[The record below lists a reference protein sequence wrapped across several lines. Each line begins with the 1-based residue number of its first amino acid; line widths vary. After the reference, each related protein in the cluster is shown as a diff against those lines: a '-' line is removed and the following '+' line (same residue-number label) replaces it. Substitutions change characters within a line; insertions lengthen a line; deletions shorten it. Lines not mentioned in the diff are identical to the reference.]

1 MNMKK
6 KNDHGVF
13 AAVRMAAA
21 SHRLLTVGTVLCVA
35 ASVAASLLPPL
46 LLARVIDR
54 LTAGLPLS
62 FLAVLLYFGS
72 LALEGVLTSAQESLL
87 VLFGQRMTHALRS
100 EMSRKLSRLPAGTLA
115 EQNPGEVAAR
125 FSGDVDTVE
134 ALFTSGI
141 ISMVADACRIVSIMG
156 VIAVKNTGLALI
168 LLLVLPLFAVFT
180 RYVQKRMLAAQLD
193 NRRAV
198 AAVSGQ
204 VPETLHN
211 IRTIR
216 ALGLEDY
223 MERRYDRCIGDS
235 YAAMERTNFYDA
247 VYSPVVLLLNAVV
260 VGIVILLSASGNAQL
275 LTLFGMSVG
284 TSVAV
289 INYISRI
296 FAPIE
301 SLGMEIQTIQ
311 SAMAGVRRI
320 DAFLDQP
327 ERRIPSARREAARG
341 DVEFAHVTFG
351 YGERHVLKD
360 FSMTVKQ
367 GEQVTLVGRTGAGKS
382 TVFKLLLG
390 LYQPEA
396 GTVTIGGVKVGDIT
410 DRERRTCIGCVEQHF
425 SRVPGTVLEQITLG
439 DPQITGEMARAAAAL
454 AGIDAAIRAL
464 PEGYDTVCTEG
475 IFSQGEWQLLS
486 IARAAAADPAV
497 LLLDE
502 ITANL
507 DAETE
512 ARVLE
517 ALRRASAGRTVLSVS
532 HRVYENLGGR
542 TIEIRTRN
550 DV

>member
-1 MNMKK
+1 MKTDR
-6 KNDHGVF
+6 KNGVF
-13 AAVRMAAA
+13 TAIRMAAA
-21 SHRLLTVGTVLCVA
+21 SHPLLTAGTLLCVA

-46 LLARVIDR
+46 LLARVIDQ
-54 LTAGLPLS
+54 LTAGLPLT
-62 FLAVLLYFGS
+62 FWAVVAYFGS
-72 LALEGVLTSAQESLL
+72 LALEGGFSSAQESLL
-87 VLFGQRMTHALRS
+87 VLFGQKMTHALRS
-100 EMSRKLSRLPAGTLA
+100 EMSRKLTRLPASTLA
-115 EQNPGEVAAR
+115 AQNPGEVAAR

-141 ISMVADACRIVSIMG
+141 ISMVADACRILSILA
-156 VIAVKNTGLALI
+156 VIAVKNSGLAVI
-168 LLLVLPLFAVFT
+168 LLLVLPLLAVFT
-180 RYVQKRMLAAQLD
+180 RHVQKRMLAAQLD

-223 MERRYDRCIGDS
+223 RERRYDRCIGAG

-247 VYSPVVLLLNAVV
+247 LYSPVVLVLNAVV
-260 VGIVILLSASGNAQL
+260 VGIVMLLSASGDPTV
-275 LTLFGMSVG
+275 LTFFGMSVG
-284 TSVAV
+284 ASVAV

-311 SAMAGVRRI
+311 SAMAGVERI
-320 DAFLDQP
+320 DAFLGQP
-327 ERRIPSARREAARG
+327 ERTAPAAQPSAARG
-341 DVEFAHVTFG
+341 DVELSHVTFG
-351 YGERHVLKD
+351 YGEKEVLHD
-360 FSMTVKQ
+360 LSMTVKQ
-367 GEQVTLVGRTGAGKS
+367 GEQITLIGRTGAGKS

-390 LYQPEA
+390 LYPPQE
-396 GTVTIGGVKVGDIT
+396 GTVTIGGVPVAAIT

-425 SRVPGTVLEQITLG
+425 ARVPGTVLEQITLG
-439 DPQITGEMARAAAAL
+439 DPQITEEMAKRAAVL
-454 AGIDAAIRAL
+454 AGIDGAIQTL
-464 PEGYDTVCTEG
+464 PQGYGTPCTDG
-475 IFSQGEWQLLS
+475 MFSQGEWQLLS
-486 IARAAAADPAV
+486 IARAVAADPAV

-532 HRVYENLGGR
+532 HRIYENLGGR
-542 TIEIRTRN
+542 TVEIKTRTE
-550 DV
+550 

>member
-1 MNMKK
+1 MKK

-141 ISMVADACRIVSIMG
+141 ISMAADACRIVSIMG

-180 RYVQKRMLAAQLD
+180 RHVQKRMLAAQLD

-260 VGIVILLSASGNAQL
+260 VGIVMLLSASGNAQL

-284 TSVAV
+284 TSVAI

-327 ERRIPSARREAARG
+327 ERTIPPARREAARG

-390 LYQPEA
+390 LYQPES

-512 ARVLE
+512 ARVLA

-542 TIEIRTRN
+542 TIEIRTRE
-550 DV
+550 

>member
-1 MNMKK
+1 MKADR
-6 KNDHGVF
+6 KNGVF
-13 AAVRMAAA
+13 TAIQMAAA
-21 SHRLLTVGTVLCVA
+21 SHPLLTAGTLLCVA

-46 LLARVIDR
+46 LLARVIDQ
-54 LTAGLPLS
+54 LTAGLPLT
-62 FLAVLLYFGS
+62 FGAVLAYFGS
-72 LALEGVLTSAQESLL
+72 LALEGGFSSAQESLL
-87 VLFGQRMTHALRS
+87 VLFGQKMTHALRS
-100 EMSRKLSRLPAGTLA
+100 EMSRKLTRLPASTLA
-115 EQNPGEVAAR
+115 AQNPGEVAAR

-141 ISMVADACRIVSIMG
+141 ISMVADACRILSILA
-156 VIAVKNTGLALI
+156 VIAVKNSGLAVI

-180 RYVQKRMLAAQLD
+180 RHVQKRMLAAQLD

-223 MERRYDRCIGDS
+223 RERRYDRCIGAG

-247 VYSPVVLLLNAVV
+247 LYSPVVLVLNAVV
-260 VGIVILLSASGNAQL
+260 VGIVMLLSASGDPTV
-275 LTLFGMSVG
+275 LTFFGMSVG

-311 SAMAGVRRI
+311 SAMAGVERI
-320 DAFLDQP
+320 DAFLGQP
-327 ERRIPSARREAARG
+327 ERTAPAAQPSAARG
-341 DVEFAHVTFG
+341 DVELSHVTFG
-351 YGERHVLKD
+351 YGEKEVLHD
-360 FSMTVKQ
+360 LSMTVKQ
-367 GEQVTLVGRTGAGKS
+367 GEQITLIGRTGAGKS

-390 LYQPEA
+390 LYPPQE
-396 GTVTIGGVKVGDIT
+396 GTVTIGGVPVAAIT

-425 SRVPGTVLEQITLG
+425 ARVPGTVLEQITLG
-439 DPQITGEMARAAAAL
+439 DPQITEEMAKRAAVL
-454 AGIDAAIRAL
+454 AGIDGAIQTL
-464 PEGYDTVCTEG
+464 PQGYGTPCADG
-475 IFSQGEWQLLS
+475 MFSQGEWQLLS
-486 IARAAAADPAV
+486 IARAVAADPAV

-532 HRVYENLGGR
+532 HRIYEDLGGR
-542 TIEIRTRN
+542 TVEIKTRTE
-550 DV
+550 